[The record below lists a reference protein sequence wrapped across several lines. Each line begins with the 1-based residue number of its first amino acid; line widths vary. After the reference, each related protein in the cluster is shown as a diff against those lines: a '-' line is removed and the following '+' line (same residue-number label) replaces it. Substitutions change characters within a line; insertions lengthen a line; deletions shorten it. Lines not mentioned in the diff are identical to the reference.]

1 VMQVLYYISFWLF
14 VAFSIAKVV
23 MHVALDA
30 RNGYPIQYG
39 KTRGYVYL
47 LPYDKEVSI
56 RDEKLKRICNF
67 VYKIAMVLLVITIL
81 AAVLRFILKQYPH

>member
-1 VMQVLYYISFWLF
+1 VQVLYYISFWLF

-47 LPYDKEVSI
+47 LPYGKEVSI
-56 RDEKLKRICNF
+56 RDEKLKRICNS
-67 VYKIAMVLLVITIL
+67 VYKFNMLFLVTTVLT
-81 AAVLRFILKQYPH
+81 ATLRFILKQYGIN